1 MQLTRTLGAKARDIM
16 RVSPWQAA
24 FVTPYGIEEAELPIP
39 DCEPRL
45 MIVPSSLAERYGS
58 AARPTLNWPYTATQK
73 RLVDTGEKAA
83 QEGAATLPF
92 ADISSCQ
99 SSSVTESRSAKSMYL
114 VKPAF

>member
-45 MIVPSSLAERYGS
+45 MIVPSSLAARDGS

-83 QEGAATLPF
+83 QERGR
-92 ADISSCQ
+92 D
-99 SSSVTESRSAKSMYL
+99 
-114 VKPAF
+114 

>member
-45 MIVPSSLAERYGS
+45 MIVPSSLAERCGS
-58 AARPTLNWPYTATQK
+58 AARP
-73 RLVDTGEKAA
+73 GC
-83 QEGAATLPF
+83 GALLT
-92 ADISSCQ
+92 
-99 SSSVTESRSAKSMYL
+99 VTEFNST
-114 VKPAF
+114 